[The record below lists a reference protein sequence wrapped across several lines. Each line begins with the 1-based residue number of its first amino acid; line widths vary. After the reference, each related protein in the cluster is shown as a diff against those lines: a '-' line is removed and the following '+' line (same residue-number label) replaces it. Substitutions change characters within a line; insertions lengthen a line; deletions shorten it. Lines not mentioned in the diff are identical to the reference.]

1 MFSPTTGRPESGA
14 ANNPEPPQAANI
26 RHPRSGGGWG
36 VGAFD
41 IIGIASRNLLRYR
54 RRSLLTLLLIVIG
67 MVAVL
72 LFIAVAGS
80 FKSMMVGQITD
91 AVLGHIQVHR
101 KGYVASIDNL
111 PLNLNLK
118 PQMVAKVE
126 EALKANPAV
135 EAWSPRVKFGGM
147 FSNFAETT
155 SIRVNGIDP
164 AREVSTTPLLQG
176 RMIEG
181 DKAGALVGRGQIV
194 IPALLA
200 RGMKTKVGDTVVLVA
215 TNRDG
220 SVNGKTFVVR
230 GVLEG
235 VTGPGGRDGYIHI
248 DDARDLLRMTEAEV
262 SEMVVRL
269 KDFSRLNKIDAQLK
283 QALGG
288 VANKEGKPVLEV
300 HTWADLSPFANLARM
315 IDLMTLFIK
324 IVLVSIVL
332 VSVMNVMIMAVYER
346 IREIGTIAA
355 IGTPPSR
362 ILALFLAEGLM
373 LGIVGTVAGTAVSL
387 AAIFGINLWQPT
399 FNFGQQQNLVMA
411 PSIAGGDVL
420 TIAAMVV
427 AVAILASLQPAW
439 KASRMDPISALRHV

>member
-1 MFSPTTGRPESGA
+1 M
-14 ANNPEPPQAANI
+14 
-26 RHPRSGGGWG
+26 
-36 VGAFD
+36 FD
-41 IIGIASRNLLRYR
+41 ILDIASRNLLRYR
-54 RRSLLTLLLIVIG
+54 RRSVLTLLLIVIG

-91 AVLGHIQVHR
+91 SVLGHLQVHR

-118 PQMVAKVE
+118 PVMVAKIEEVLKQNADVE
-126 EALKANPAV
+126 T
-135 EAWSPRVKFGGM
+135 WSPRVKFGGM

-164 AREVSTTPLLQG
+164 ALEVATTPLLSG

-181 DKAGALVGRGQIV
+181 DKTGALVGKGQIV

-230 GVLEG
+230 GILES

-248 DDARDLLRMTEAEV
+248 DDARELLRMTEAEV
-262 SEMVVRL
+262 SEIVVRL
-269 KDFSRLNKIDAQLK
+269 KDFSRLDKLDAQLK
-283 QALGG
+283 LALGG
-288 VANKEGKPVLEV
+288 LTNKEGKPALEV

-315 IDLMTLFIK
+315 IDLMTVFIK

-332 VSVMNVMIMAVYER
+332 VSVMNVMIMAVFER

-362 ILALFLAEGLM
+362 ILSLFLAEGLM
-373 LGIVGTVAGTAVSL
+373 LGIAGTVAGTAVSL

-411 PSIAGGDVL
+411 PSIATGDVL
-420 TIAAMVV
+420 TIAVLVVIV
-427 AVAILASLQPAW
+427 AVIASLQPAW